1 MSSLKL
7 VSFWIFGQFIPFL
20 SAVNLLKICNFASD
34 IIKTVMA
41 LYAATDDMLCL
52 PMC

>member
-1 MSSLKL
+1 MSSLEL
-7 VSFWIFGQFIPFL
+7 VSFWIFGQLIPFL

-34 IIKTVMA
+34 MIQTVMA
-41 LYAATDDMLCL
+41 LYAASDDMLCL

>member
-7 VSFWIFGQFIPFL
+7 VSFWIFGQLIPFL

-34 IIKTVMA
+34 II
-41 LYAATDDMLCL
+41 
-52 PMC
+52 

>member
-7 VSFWIFGQFIPFL
+7 VSFWIFGQFIRFL
-20 SAVNLLKICNFASD
+20 SAVNLLKICNFAPD
-34 IIKTVMA
+34 IILTVVA
-41 LYAATDDMLCL
+41 LYAATDDLLCL

>member
-7 VSFWIFGQFIPFL
+7 ISFRIFGQLIPFFC
-20 SAVNLLKICNFASD
+20 AVNLLKICNFASD
-34 IIKTVMA
+34 IIYTVMA
-41 LYAATDDMLCL
+41 LYAASDDMLCL